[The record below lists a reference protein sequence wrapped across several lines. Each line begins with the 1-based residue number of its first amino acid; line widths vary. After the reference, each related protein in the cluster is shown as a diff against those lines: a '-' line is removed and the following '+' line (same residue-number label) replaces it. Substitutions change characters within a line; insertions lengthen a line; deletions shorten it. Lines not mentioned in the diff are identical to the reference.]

1 MAPDAFARTT
11 SPAHRRAVTTFLQAV
26 YDSGYVDLGRYTGRY
41 CVPCEAYYTQAELE
55 QGDRCPVHNTP
66 VEQVSE
72 ENYFFR
78 LSAFGDRL
86 LDHYARN
93 PAAIDPPSRRNEA
106 LALIRQGLRD
116 FSISRTS
123 ITWGIPLPWDPT
135 HVAYVWADALV
146 TYLTAAGY
154 PEPAYKDWWATSHHV
169 IGKDILRFHTVYWPA
184 LLLAAGLEPPRRVS
198 VHGFLLADG
207 SKISKTG
214 GVTAI
219 LPADLVARFG
229 VDGVRYHLLRDN
241 PFGPDGEFSY
251 EGVVARYN
259 ADLANTLGNLVARVT
274 ALVARRCGG
283 IGPAPRPDSPLA
295 PVAAAAREEADRAW
309 EQPQPAAALAAV
321 WRLVA
326 ATNSYLVANE
336 PWRGGPDHVLGDA
349 LEALRAIA
357 VLAWPAIPGTAEE
370 IWRRIGLQWTVDQ
383 PSAAYEGGRRV
394 YKGAP
399 LFPRIG

>member
-1 MAPDAFARTT
+1 
-11 SPAHRRAVTTFLQAV
+11 
-26 YDSGYVDLGRYTGRY
+26 
-41 CVPCEAYYTQAELE
+41 
-55 QGDRCPVHNTP
+55 
-66 VEQVSE
+66 
-72 ENYFFR
+72 
-78 LSAFGDRL
+78 
-86 LDHYARN
+86 
-93 PAAIDPPSRRNEA
+93 
-106 LALIRQGLRD
+106 
-116 FSISRTS
+116 
-123 ITWGIPLPWDPT
+123 
-135 HVAYVWADALV
+135 
-146 TYLTAAGY
+146 
-154 PEPAYKDWWATSHHV
+154 
-169 IGKDILRFHTVYWPA
+169 VYWPA

-274 ALVARRCGG
+274 ALVASRCGG